1 MASDSTFPEDIF
13 TEPAVVDVDTLKNLG
28 PLRGLAGIWSGTRGL
43 DVNPK
48 AEGPLRQAFIDHI
61 ELQPIDPQANGPQLF
76 YGLRYH
82 QHIVKPGEVETYH
95 DQIGYWLWEPA
106 TQTIIQTLAIPRG
119 QVAMAVGKA
128 APDATEFALAAKRG
142 SETYG
147 ICSNPFLEYAF
158 RTLEYRIKV
167 TIGAADTWSYDE
179 DTLLMVRDQSEP
191 FHHTDRS
198 VLTKIGEPRPNP
210 LAAASTLQ

>member
-1 MASDSTFPEDIF
+1 MASESTFPEDIF
-13 TEPAVVDVDTLKNLG
+13 TEPADVDVDTLKNLG

-48 AEGPLRQAFIDHI
+48 ADGPLRQAFVDHI
-61 ELQPIDPQANGPQLF
+61 ELQPIDPQANGPQLL

-82 QHIVKPGEVETYH
+82 QHIVKPGEIETYH

-106 TQTIIQTLAIPRG
+106 TETIIQTLAIPRA
-119 QVAMAVGKA
+119 QIAMAVGKA
-128 APDATEFALAAKRG
+128 SPTATQFELAAKRG

-167 TIGAADTWSYDE
+167 TIGGADTWSYDE
-179 DTLLMVRDQSEP
+179 DTILMVRGRSEP

-198 VLTKIGEPRPNP
+198 ILTKIGEPTPNP
-210 LAAASTLQ
+210 LARQDR